1 MMYFTKNA
9 KQGQNPKSQE
19 GSSPTK
25 AGGIRNK
32 GQYDH
37 IRVSG
42 SDRSVNR
49 LPRKPE
55 VRSWKPEARES
66 HFVCKINRKR

>member
-25 AGGIRNK
+25 AGGIRNR

-42 SDRSVNR
+42 SDKSI
-49 LPRKPE
+49 LYL
-55 VRSWKPEARES
+55 
-66 HFVCKINRKR
+66 HL